1 MFAKEQEAMRSE
13 GTKRNGSSDSTKKG
27 SVKDK
32 VQTISEFNLVNEK
45 LFQQGTVIKTI
56 EDDDVKKLERLQL
69 INASA
74 RYELLQANQM
84 LIDFHL
90 NSVMRARTKPKEYKA
105 AIITED
111 EKFSQM
117 YNPHL
122 VMQQRLNEMSPMMF
136 GGTLRLPINK
146 F

>member
-13 GTKRNGSSDSTKKG
+13 GIKRNGSSDSTKKG
-27 SVKDK
+27 SAKDK

-45 LFQQGTVIKTI
+45 LFQHGTVIKTI

-90 NSVMRARTKPKEYKA
+90 NSVMRAKTKPKEHKA

-111 EKFSQM
+111 ENFSQM

-136 GGTLRLPINK
+136 GDTLRLPINK